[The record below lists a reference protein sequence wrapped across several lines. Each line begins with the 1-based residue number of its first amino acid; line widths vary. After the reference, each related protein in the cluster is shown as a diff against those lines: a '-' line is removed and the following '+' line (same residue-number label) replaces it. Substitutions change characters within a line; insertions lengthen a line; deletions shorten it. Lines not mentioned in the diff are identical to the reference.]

1 MSRTCVVSVL
11 GPQCVIGL
19 LAAVVYYGTV
29 KQDGSPPK
37 VITIFH
43 NPGLSYEEMK
53 ESGEIIYQMIKPFG
67 WAPPI
72 VLSSGDVETITG
84 HAFLKGPEYINARF
98 RKVIGID
105 HADEVYF
112 SHNLVGKVTDLCI
125 QAYPNAERITSGE
138 GTGQVYTDEYLTYL
152 NRMNK
157 KSLKYDVLVL
167 INKIKKIVSYPPQT
181 RLGSETQIVAFL
193 PTDWNG
199 KFSLNKKIIIVPR
212 SIVKEIIN
220 TCSKDQTT
228 LLSYCKN
235 MIEQSRPPRFIL
247 LLSCWSEAGY
257 MQPDTEIAMNI
268 EIIHTN
274 IPRGSTIFIK
284 SHPSS
289 RFPVAEGVTNQIIN
303 DYNVHIVPQEFKRY
317 PLELMEILIEQCQ
330 VISFSTVIL
339 SIRYLFEKEVI
350 NPINEGLMKKFFPER
365 TWYIIEDTRQWFSGA
380 IHNLATWDGKSIL
393 WSGTHK

>member
-1 MSRTCVVSVL
+1 
-11 GPQCVIGL
+11 
-19 LAAVVYYGTV
+19 
-29 KQDGSPPK
+29 
-37 VITIFH
+37 
-43 NPGLSYEEMK
+43 
-53 ESGEIIYQMIKPFG
+53 
-67 WAPPI
+67 
-72 VLSSGDVETITG
+72 
-84 HAFLKGPEYINARF
+84 
-98 RKVIGID
+98 
-105 HADEVYF
+105 
-112 SHNLVGKVTDLCI
+112 
-125 QAYPNAERITSGE
+125 
-138 GTGQVYTDEYLTYL
+138 
-152 NRMNK
+152 
-157 KSLKYDVLVL
+157 
-167 INKIKKIVSYPPQT
+167 
-181 RLGSETQIVAFL
+181 
-193 PTDWNG
+193 
-199 KFSLNKKIIIVPR
+199 
-212 SIVKEIIN
+212 
-220 TCSKDQTT
+220 
-228 LLSYCKN
+228 
-235 MIEQSRPPRFIL
+235 
-247 LLSCWSEAGY
+247 